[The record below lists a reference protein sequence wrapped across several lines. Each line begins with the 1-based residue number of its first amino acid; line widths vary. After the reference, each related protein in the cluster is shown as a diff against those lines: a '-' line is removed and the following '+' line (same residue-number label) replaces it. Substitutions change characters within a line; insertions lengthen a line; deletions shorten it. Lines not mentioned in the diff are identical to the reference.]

1 MKQNEYKTQTKTNK
15 KQTKTVVNVSI
26 DTHNTVVTKMCKKYH
41 AYIKLW
47 VQHQMQYQRWDDT

>member
-1 MKQNEYKTQTKTNK
+1 MNIKHKQ

-47 VQHQMQYQRWDDT
+47 VQHRMQYQRWDDT